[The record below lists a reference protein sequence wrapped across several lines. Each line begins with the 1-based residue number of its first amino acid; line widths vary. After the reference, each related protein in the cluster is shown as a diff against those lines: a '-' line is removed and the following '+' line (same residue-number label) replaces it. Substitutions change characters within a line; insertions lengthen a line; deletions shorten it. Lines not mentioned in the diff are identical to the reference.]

1 MGLYAIRTSLT
12 DTKNNSWHLRGV
24 WVICSGWWWSL
35 LPAKAQLNTC
45 TCPGSVCHC
54 PCIKELFPPLYTH
67 IVMQGM
73 LRLCPFL
80 FCLCPFYTLLHAFTC
95 FYKLLH
101 VFSSDASVSVYCD
114 AFTCLVKA
122 EKLPRPRCNACIW
135 FQHPIKANA
144 KWSENNFMDQ
154 FFLYNRLNVDMPL
167 SPFPSPNWVRT
178 NSSPHS
184 SIIHSIN
191 NH

>member
-24 WVICSGWWWSL
+24 WVISGGWWWSL

-45 TCPGSVCHC
+45 TCPGSVCLSLSMHQRTVSTPLHPHC
-54 PCIKELFPPLYTH
+54 NARNAPSVSI
-67 IVMQGM
+67 
-73 LRLCPFL
+73 PFL
-80 FCLCPFYTLLHAFTC
+80 SVSILHPFTC
-95 FYKLLH
+95 FFMLLH
-101 VFSSDASVSVYCD
+101 VFSSDASLSVYCD

-122 EKLPRPRCNACIW
+122 EQLPRPRRNASIW

-154 FFLYNRLNVDMPL
+154 FSLYNRFNVDMPL
-167 SPFPSPNWVRT
+167 SPFPSHNWVRT

-191 NH
+191 NHH